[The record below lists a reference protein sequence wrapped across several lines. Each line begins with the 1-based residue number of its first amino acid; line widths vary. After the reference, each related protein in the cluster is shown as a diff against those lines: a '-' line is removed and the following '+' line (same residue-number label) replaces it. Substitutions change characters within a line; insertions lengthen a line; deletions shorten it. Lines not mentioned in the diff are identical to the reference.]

1 MQLKECLQSLFESKD
16 ATQNS
21 VSRLSGINKGTL
33 HRIIFGKQDVK
44 FDELMKISGALGL
57 SLGEKNLLF
66 ECYFNDFYGEKE
78 MDSVRFAVAEFP
90 KAGAALPVSV
100 PTKGYDTYPDGGFM
114 GNTEKVEEAIVT
126 VTDIESGK
134 IYTNFPFK
142 NERLDEFFFRK
153 AQNKGIELVH
163 FVEKIQK
170 NGEQQNLFSLMR
182 SVRYMSIGQFPY
194 MLDIWQSGAETQLLP
209 YFVVTKKAAV
219 LFNETFGFIAED
231 GNSVARLTEVVEGM
245 RSSLPRLGKK
255 PADIM
260 EIKNLT
266 AGSSLA
272 GNDLIT
278 ICKYPCFAQ
287 HLTRE
292 MMYAA
297 ANDVPNKEQLIEIC
311 ASHYSHLLNGINM
324 YNFVTLP
331 GLEDFAKTGNFY
343 EIPPEFVHGFPVDV
357 RVELLNRMKDDIE
370 NDLFYILNRPDAIPD
385 GITLECYSDA
395 TLISG
400 TDTSVPHF
408 ALGTGFRYA
417 ASDPYYIKVTRI
429 IKEFLIAG
437 GYVYSRDSALRI
449 MDNCITLAK
458 SFI

>member
-1 MQLKECLQSLFESKD
+1 
-16 ATQNS
+16 
-21 VSRLSGINKGTL
+21 
-33 HRIIFGKQDVK
+33 
-44 FDELMKISGALGL
+44 
-57 SLGEKNLLF
+57 
-66 ECYFNDFYGEKE
+66 
-78 MDSVRFAVAEFP
+78 
-90 KAGAALPVSV
+90 
-100 PTKGYDTYPDGGFM
+100 
-114 GNTEKVEEAIVT
+114 
-126 VTDIESGK
+126 
-134 IYTNFPFK
+134 
-142 NERLDEFFFRK
+142 
-153 AQNKGIELVH
+153 
-163 FVEKIQK
+163 
-170 NGEQQNLFSLMR
+170 
-182 SVRYMSIGQFPY
+182 
-194 MLDIWQSGAETQLLP
+194 
-209 YFVVTKKAAV
+209 
-219 LFNETFGFIAED
+219 
-231 GNSVARLTEVVEGM
+231 M

-278 ICKYPCFAQ
+278 ICKYPCFAK

-385 GITLECYSDA
+385 GITLECYSDV

-458 SFI
+458 SFS

>member
-1 MQLKECLQSLFESKD
+1 MQLNECLQSLFESKG

-21 VSRLSGINKGTL
+21 ISRLSGINKGTL
-33 HRIIFGKQDVK
+33 HRIVYGKQDVK

-57 SLGEKNLLF
+57 SLGEKKLLF
-66 ECYFNDFYGEKE
+66 DSYFDDIYGEKE
-78 MDSVRFAVAEFP
+78 MDSVRFAVSEFP
-90 KAGAALPVSV
+90 KAGTALPVSV
-100 PTKGYDTYPDGGFM
+100 PTKGYASYPNGGFM
-114 GNTEKVEEAIVT
+114 PNMEKIEEAIVT

-153 AQNKGIELVH
+153 AQNKSIELVH

-182 SVRYMSIGQFPY
+182 SVRYMNIGQFPY
-194 MLDIWQSGAETQLLP
+194 MLEIWPSGAETQLLP
-209 YFVVTKKAAV
+209 YFVV
-219 LFNETFGFIAED
+219 IAED
-231 GNSVARLTEVVEGM
+231 KKAVAHLTEVVEKM
-245 RSSLPRLGKK
+245 APSLPRLGKK

-260 EIKNLT
+260 EIKKLT

-272 GNDLIT
+272 SNDVIT
-278 ICKYPCFAQ
+278 ICKYPCCEQ
-287 HLTRE
+287 HITRE

-343 EIPPEFVHGFPVDV
+343 EIPPEFVHEFPVDV
-357 RVELLNRMKDDIE
+357 RVELFNKMKKDIE

-385 GITLECYSDA
+385 GITIECYSDA

-400 TDTSVPHF
+400 ADTSVPHF

-437 GYVYSRDSALRI
+437 GYVYSKDSALRI

-458 SFI
+458 SFS